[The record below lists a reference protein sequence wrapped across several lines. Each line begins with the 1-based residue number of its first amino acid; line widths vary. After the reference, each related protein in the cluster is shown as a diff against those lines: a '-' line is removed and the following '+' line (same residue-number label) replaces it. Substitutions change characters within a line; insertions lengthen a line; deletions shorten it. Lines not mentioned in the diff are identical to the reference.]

1 MINEMKKLDK
11 QAEIFKALSDK
22 SRLRIL
28 KMLQKKS
35 LCVCEITEI
44 LQLATSTV
52 SNHLSI
58 LKETGLIIDEK
69 DKKWINYRI
78 VANPSEP
85 AVASAFCGLSIK
97 SKAPSF
103 KASNIFGF
111 ARSNELNKIIGS
123 GKSFINS

>member
-1 MINEMKKLDK
+1 MNIEMKKLDK

-35 LCVCEITEI
+35 LCVCEITDI
-44 LQLATSTV
+44 LRLATSTV

-78 VANPSEP
+78 VANPSDP
-85 AVASAFCGLSIK
+85 AIASALMS
-97 SKAPSF
+97 
-103 KASNIFGF
+103 
-111 ARSNELNKIIGS
+111 LNLLLEDDEMVKKDREKLKIVDREVLCA
-123 GKSFINS
+123 KV

>member
-1 MINEMKKLDK
+1 MANEMKKLDK

-22 SRLRIL
+22 GRLRIL

-58 LKETGLIIDEK
+58 LKGTGLIIDEK
-69 DKKWINYRI
+69 DKKWINYMI
-78 VANPSEP
+78 NPNPENP
-85 AVASAFCGLSIK
+85 EVASVLVSLHLLLEDDLVVKKDREKLKVVNREVLCAK
-97 SKAPSF
+97 V
-103 KASNIFGF
+103 
-111 ARSNELNKIIGS
+111 
-123 GKSFINS
+123 

>member
-1 MINEMKKLDK
+1 MKKLDK
-11 QAEIFKALSDK
+11 QADIFKALSDK

-58 LKETGLIIDEK
+58 LKEVGLIVDEK
-69 DKKWINYRI
+69 DKKWINYKI
-78 VANPSEP
+78 NPNPAEPEVAAALMSLHLLLEEDESVNKDRE
-85 AVASAFCGLSIK
+85 LIK
-97 SKAPSF
+97 RVDREVLCSKT
-103 KASNIFGF
+103 
-111 ARSNELNKIIGS
+111 
-123 GKSFINS
+123 

>member
-1 MINEMKKLDK
+1 MKKLDK

-44 LQLATSTV
+44 LRLATSTV

-58 LKETGLIIDEK
+58 LKEAGLIIDEK
-69 DKKWINYRI
+69 DKKWINYMI
-78 VANPSEP
+78 NPNPENP
-85 AVASAFCGLSIK
+85 EVASILVSLHLLLEDDLMVKKDREFIK
-97 SKAPSF
+97 TVDREVLCSK
-103 KASNIFGF
+103 
-111 ARSNELNKIIGS
+111 L
-123 GKSFINS
+123 

>member
-1 MINEMKKLDK
+1 MMNLDK

-28 KMLQKKS
+28 KMLQRKS

-58 LKETGLIIDEK
+58 LKEVGLIIDEK
-69 DKKWINYRI
+69 DKKWINYKI
-78 VANPSEP
+78 NSKPENPEI
-85 AVASAFCGLSIK
+85 ASALMSLHLLLENDEMIQKDTEQLKTVDREILC
-97 SKAPSF
+97 SKY
-103 KASNIFGF
+103 
-111 ARSNELNKIIGS
+111 
-123 GKSFINS
+123 

>member
-1 MINEMKKLDK
+1 MKKLDK
-11 QAEIFKALSDK
+11 QADIFKALSDK

-58 LKETGLIIDEK
+58 LKEAGLIVDEK
-69 DKKWINYRI
+69 DKKWINYKI
-78 VANPSEP
+78 NANPQNPE
-85 AVASAFCGLSIK
+85 VASVLVSLHLLLEEDEMVKKDREIIK
-97 SKAPSF
+97 SVDREVLCSK
-103 KASNIFGF
+103 
-111 ARSNELNKIIGS
+111 
-123 GKSFINS
+123 

>member
-85 AVASAFCGLSIK
+85 AVASALMS
-97 SKAPSF
+97 
-103 KASNIFGF
+103 
-111 ARSNELNKIIGS
+111 LNLLLEDDEMVKKDREKLKIVDREILCA
-123 GKSFINS
+123 KV

>member
-1 MINEMKKLDK
+1 MNVEMKKLDK

-85 AVASAFCGLSIK
+85 AVASALMSLNLLLEDDEMVKKDREMMK
-97 SKAPSF
+97 SVDREVLCAKV
-103 KASNIFGF
+103 
-111 ARSNELNKIIGS
+111 
-123 GKSFINS
+123 

>member
-1 MINEMKKLDK
+1 MNIEMKKLDK

-35 LCVCEITEI
+35 LCVCEITDI

-58 LKETGLIIDEK
+58 LKETGLISDEK

-78 VANPSEP
+78 VANPSDP
-85 AVASAFCGLSIK
+85 AIASALMS
-97 SKAPSF
+97 
-103 KASNIFGF
+103 
-111 ARSNELNKIIGS
+111 LNLLLEDDVMVKKDREKLKIVNREVLCA
-123 GKSFINS
+123 KV

>member
-1 MINEMKKLDK
+1 MNVEMKKLDK

-69 DKKWINYRI
+69 DKKWINYKV
-78 VANPSEP
+78 VANPSNP
-85 AVASAFCGLSIK
+85 AIASALMS
-97 SKAPSF
+97 
-103 KASNIFGF
+103 
-111 ARSNELNKIIGS
+111 LNLLLEDDEMVKKDMEKLKIVDREVLCA
-123 GKSFINS
+123 KV